1 VVLEYRETS
10 SGVSLI
16 VARLCLY
23 RQFLVVYDQRM
34 TCPVATTGGR
44 VIFTPEDAQRAGVL
58 LSIHTQV
65 SGNIPSSSSNLP
77 SASATARSQR
87 RHTKTISPLTTSPL
101 FKTTPCTLFPSF
113 SNPTTSHPPLTTP
126 PSLTT
131 IPRPT
136 FVALAASAQPPT
148 GFAYPSLPFNGPILI
163 SFGAKALMDSGVGVN
178 VAAML
183 FAFRFL

>member
-1 VVLEYRETS
+1 
-10 SGVSLI
+10 
-16 VARLCLY
+16 
-23 RQFLVVYDQRM
+23 
-34 TCPVATTGGR
+34 VATTGGS
-44 VIFTPEDAQRAGVL
+44 VMFTPADAQRAGVL
-58 LSIHTQV
+58 LSVHTQ
-65 SGNIPSSSSNLP
+65 SSKTYQAPAAIYHQQLL
-77 SASATARSQR
+77 TADQR
-87 RHTKTISPLTTSPL
+87 RHTKTISPLTTSPS

-163 SFGAKALMDSGVGVN
+163 SFGAKALMDSGVGVR
-178 VAAML
+178 VAAIL
-183 FAFRFL
+183 FAFKFL